1 MGLVEINFNCWNA
14 KNVRDGLY
22 LYNNLSCKLE
32 MMLMKINAIKTKQ
45 DFLTFLDNLKQDHL
59 ENIQQWENKDL
70 QSFLAAMHNWME
82 DMEGFYANTQQPQPE
97 HIPWK
102 IFADILMAG
111 KIYE

>member
-32 MMLMKINAIKTKQ
+32 MMLMKINAIKSKQ
-45 DFLTFLDNLKQDHL
+45 DFLTFLDKLKQDHL
-59 ENIQQWENKDL
+59 ENI
-70 QSFLAAMHNWME
+70 
-82 DMEGFYANTQQPQPE
+82 QQPQPE

-111 KIYE
+111 KIHE